1 MSVGTRQPRNEQA
14 PLERVELHSGDRM
27 TREEFHRAYR
37 LMPEDFKAELIG
49 GIVYVSSPLKRFHA
63 TRHLSLGTAFFLYA
77 GRTAGLEAGDN
88 GTVILGEEDE
98 PQPDLT
104 LRILPE
110 FGGQSRTTREDYI
123 EGAPE
128 LVAEIAHSTRALD
141 FHAKKQAY
149 AAGGVLEYIVLSLRD
164 RSLSWFDLAK
174 GRELPPGPDGVIR
187 SQVFPGLWIDPAALF
202 AMDAGR
208 MVAVMEAGLASPEY
222 AAFAA
227 RLKTA
232 GPRPI

>member
-1 MSVGTRQPRNEQA
+1 
-14 PLERVELHSGDRM
+14 M

-49 GIVYVSSPLKRFHA
+49 GIVYVSSPLRRFHA
-63 TRHLSLGTAFFLYA
+63 TRHLPLGTALFLYA

-110 FGGQSRTTREDYI
+110 FGGQSRTTGDDYI

-128 LVAEIAHSTRALD
+128 LAAEIAHSTRALD
-141 FHAKKQAY
+141 FHAKKDAY
-149 AAGGVLEYIVLSLRD
+149 AAAGVLEYIVLSLGD
-164 RSLSWFDLAK
+164 RSMTWFDLK
-174 GRELPPGPDGVIR
+174 RGRELRPGPDGVIR
-187 SQVFPGLWIDPAALF
+187 SEVFPGLWLDPAALF

-208 MVAVMEAGLASPEY
+208 VVAVIEAGLASPEY

-227 RLKTA
+227 RLTAA
-232 GPRPI
+232 GPRSS